1 MDDQTRPQPQPD
13 QPTPEPQWTPPPTPP
28 QPPQAQWAPPP
39 PQGQQPQPQW
49 SPPPQQP
56 AQGWGAPGYAPPPPR
71 PMAVTVTGI
80 FFVIWGVLVSLFGVL
95 FLIGGQVLSGTDT
108 EFPGFGNIGGAVTLI
123 GAFVLVLGILW
134 LASGI
139 GVFMSKQWA
148 RIIGIIMG
156 VIGVIIFGIATV
168 SGFTSRTEADG
179 GSIVISLIV
188 AALSALA
195 VWALATAGPYFAF
208 RR

>member
-13 QPTPEPQWTPPPTPP
+13 QPAA
-28 QPPQAQWAPPP
+28 QPQWAPPP
-39 PQGQQPQPQW
+39 QAQQPQQPQW

-56 AQGWGAPGYAPPPPR
+56 APGWGAPGYAAPPPR
-71 PMAVTVTGI
+71 PMGVTVTGV

-95 FLIGGQVLSGTDT
+95 FLIGGQVLSGADT
-108 EFPGFGNIGGAVTLI
+108 EFPGFGNVGGAVTLI
-123 GAFVLVLGILW
+123 GAFLLVLGILT

-139 GVFMSKQWA
+139 GVFMSKLWA

-156 VIGVIIFGIATV
+156 VLWLIIGGLVLLGSLGSEGQSDASGIVVFGVVTV
-168 SGFTSRTEADG
+168 
-179 GSIVISLIV
+179 
-188 AALSALA
+188 LSALA
-195 VWALATAGPYFAF
+195 VWALVRAGTYFAY